1 VKLKL
6 KKSNL
11 PIAVASHLALLIPFF
26 LFVRIRY
33 FDIQE
38 YYSDINLEF
47 NLITMVRVMKYDIAI
62 LTIGFLSL
70 IGVLF
75 FRNNK
80 SFFFLSLLFLG
91 TQCITTFLIP
101 SLSLTYFLL
110 VIAAVTL
117 LYLIVWN
124 DLYYVYINKRGVK
137 MIFLLVCTVFD
148 IIGLYYLGIL

>member
-75 FRNNK
+75 F
-80 SFFFLSLLFLG
+80 
-91 TQCITTFLIP
+91 
-101 SLSLTYFLL
+101 
-110 VIAAVTL
+110 VI
-117 LYLIVWN
+117 ISHSSS
-124 DLYYVYINKRGVK
+124 
-137 MIFLLVCTVFD
+137 
-148 IIGLYYLGIL
+148 